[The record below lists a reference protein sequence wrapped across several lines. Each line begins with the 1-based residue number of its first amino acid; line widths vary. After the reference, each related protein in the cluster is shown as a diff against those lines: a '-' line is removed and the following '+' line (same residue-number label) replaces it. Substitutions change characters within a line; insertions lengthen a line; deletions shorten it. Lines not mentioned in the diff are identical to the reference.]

1 MDKKYKEVLSEVNY
15 IINALEEDEKN
26 KIPLNFKNFI
36 SDNSSK
42 HHIINIDLLKG
53 VEEQNLHQETISI
66 LSIIY
71 RKFLASSEEREILE
85 KQYNEKLQQEIQL
98 INKTKEEREIH
109 YFSVNNTNREA
120 KLFEIVDREEALEE
134 VKEIIKY
141 QKEKWYERILN
152 KIKYV
157 FSKK

>member
-15 IINALEEDEKN
+15 IINALEEEEKN
-26 KIPLNFKNFI
+26 KIPLTFKEFI

-42 HHIINIDLLKG
+42 YHIINIDLSKG
-53 VEEQNLHQETISI
+53 VEEQNLHQETIAI

-85 KQYNEKLQQEIQL
+85 KQYNEKLKQEIQL
-98 INKTKEEREIH
+98 MNETKEEREIH
-109 YFSVNNTNREA
+109 YFSVDNTDKEVE
-120 KLFEIVDREEALEE
+120 LFDFVDIEE

-141 QKEKWYERILN
+141 QEEKWYEKILN